1 LSYHQVFIE
10 QMVAVSGRT
19 VTLVAGRTV
28 LSFLLIGIQLYVLR
42 ALVRIIQSW
51 QLNPPRA
58 RLLKTSVVVFV
69 IVVNLPLVFF
79 LIEGF
84 FKPNGLLLYSPPR
97 AFESS
102 MRPFAYVF
110 FVWTIGSLFF
120 AAASPLAMACFA
132 FFQFFLRKPSARAN
146 VATVQA
152 LDLSRRRFLRTAL
165 TAVSAMPFAVSA
177 YGAVAARTR
186 NVIEKVI
193 IPIPDLPAQ
202 LEGFTIVQLSD
213 IHAGMFMKES
223 EMAEYA
229 RIANSLK
236 PDLIA
241 LTGDFVATHS
251 DQVAPFMRAMSSL
264 KAKYGVFG
272 CLGNHDMFTRSE
284 EALVRGFANAG
295 FKLLRNENQ
304 TIEIDGARLNIIGV
318 DYFFASRS
326 TASTLNSVLNRISL
340 DGTTILLQHAPQ
352 LFPQAAKFGIDL
364 TLSGHTH
371 GGQIAL
377 TIGEMIIT
385 PAAISTM
392 FLAGLFKIDDSHLY
406 VNRGL
411 GTTGPPIRINA
422 PPEITHITLKTSSR

>member
-1 LSYHQVFIE
+1 MNYHPIFID
-10 QMVAVSGRT
+10 QLAAISGK
-19 VTLVAGRTV
+19 TLLLIAGRTV
-28 LSFLLIGIQLYVLR
+28 LALLLISVQLYVLR
-42 ALVRIIQSW
+42 ALIRIIHSW
-51 QLNPPRA
+51 QLNGQKA
-58 RLLKTSVVVFV
+58 RLLKALAVGFV
-69 IVVNLPLVFF
+69 TIVNLPLVFF
-79 LIEGF
+79 FIEGF
-84 FKPNGLLLYSPPR
+84 FRPNGLLLYSPPR

-110 FVWTIGSLFF
+110 FIWTLGSLFF
-120 AAASPLAMACFA
+120 AAASPMAMACFA
-132 FFQFFLRKPSARAN
+132 FFQFFVRKPADRTRE
-146 VATVQA
+146 ATVEV

-193 IPIPDLPAQ
+193 VPIPGLSSQ
-202 LEGFTIVQLSD
+202 LEGLTIVQLSD

-223 EMAEYA
+223 EMAEYV

-264 KAKYGVFG
+264 KGRYGVFG

-284 EALVRGFANAG
+284 EALARGFANAG
-295 FKLLRNENQ
+295 FKLLRNNNEI
-304 TIEIDGARLNIIGV
+304 IEVDGAALNIIGV
-318 DYFFASRS
+318 DYLFESRS
-326 TASTLNSVLNRISL
+326 TAATLDGVLKRISL
-340 DGTTILLQHAPQ
+340 EGTTILLQHAPQ
-352 LFPQAAKFGIDL
+352 LFPQAANFGIDL

-385 PAAISTM
+385 PAALSTM
-392 FLAGLFKIDDSHLY
+392 FLAGLFKIGDSHLY

-411 GTTGPPIRINA
+411 GTSGPPIRINA
-422 PPEITHITLKTSSR
+422 PPEITHITLKAG

>member
-1 LSYHQVFIE
+1 MPI
-10 QMVAVSGRT
+10 SGRT
-19 VTLVAGRTV
+19 LLLIAGRAI
-28 LSFLLIGIQLYVLR
+28 LSLLLISVQLYVLR
-42 ALVRIIQSW
+42 ALVRIIHSW
-51 QLNPPRA
+51 QLNGQKA
-58 RLLKTSVVVFV
+58 RLLKAVSVGFV
-69 IVVNLPLVFF
+69 TIVNLPLVFF
-79 LIEGF
+79 FIEGF
-84 FKPNGLLLYSPPR
+84 FRPNGVLLYSPPR

-110 FVWTIGSLFF
+110 FVWTLGSLFF
-120 AAASPLAMACFA
+120 AAASPMAMACFA
-132 FFQFFLRKPSARAN
+132 FFQFFVRKPADRTKE
-146 VATVQA
+146 ATVEV

-186 NVIEKVI
+186 NVIERVI
-193 IPIPDLPAQ
+193 VPIPGLPGQ

-223 EMAEYA
+223 EMAEYV

-264 KAKYGVFG
+264 KGRYGVFG

-284 EALVRGFANAG
+284 EALARGFANAG
-295 FKLLRNENQ
+295 FKLLRNNNEI
-304 TIEIDGARLNIIGV
+304 IEVDGAALNIIGV
-318 DYFFASRS
+318 DYLFATRS
-326 TASTLNSVLNRISL
+326 TAATLDSVLKRISL
-340 DGTTILLQHAPQ
+340 EGTTILLQHAPQ
-352 LFPQAAKFGIDL
+352 LFPQAANFGIDL

-385 PAAISTM
+385 PAALSTM
-392 FLAGLFKIDDSHLY
+392 FLAGLFKIGDSHLY

-422 PPEITHITLKTSSR
+422 PPEITHITLTAA